1 MKIVLLILSLFI
13 FGCPETPVA
22 PEISPESIKILNP
35 PTELYIGKKVSLTAE
50 IMPKE
55 AAEATVNWSAEPKD
69 IVSVENGV
77 LTALA
82 EGTAVVTASTENQKT
97 DSFEVTVASIRPAS
111 ADVIPEPV
119 SLTEKE
125 GVFIIDEQTT
135 IDDRSGESNVSAIFK
150 ETIRTSTGIEL
161 KNGAADFN
169 VIRLIVAPEIDNDE
183 AYRLTVTPETVEI
196 RANGYGGFLYGFY
209 TLLQLMPPEVYSK
222 TIVNGLTLSAACCK
236 IEDEPRFEYRG
247 FSLDVSRHFSSTDKV
262 KAVLDE
268 MAKVKM
274 NRFQWHLTDDGGVR
288 FPFEGQLIA
297 SSGTI
302 YDFDEFMKKAAWRTG
317 NPEGLANPSAVS
329 YYNNSDKWT
338 FFDPND
344 AEDPNYE
351 YREYKHGGFYT
362 KAELK
367 EIIHYAEMRNIT
379 IIPEID
385 MPGHAKPMWYLFE
398 GLRCDTKMAETER
411 EQIDRAGKALTDA
424 SHTDLC
430 ISNPDTIEVIKYM
443 VKQVAE
449 VFPGET
455 IHIGAD
461 EVKINPNS
469 SWQAIGHWWFCS
481 LCDDAVQDQGGTV
494 SKTTGYNE
502 FRKLQARF
510 LEKVDSYIQS
520 IGKKSAIW
528 SEGIYGDFTPV
539 TNPIFYYWDHANTLQ
554 PAKNKRLPIVNADFT
569 YYYLT
574 TAQTQSDVDEDNKV
588 NYRRTDTR
596 TLEAVYNFD
605 LTKDGDAGQAAIG
618 DTQIG
623 AQACFWAE
631 SAVGFERG
639 GIEYSIDG
647 GNMIY
652 HVFPRLIAVA
662 ERTWSPEEKKDY
674 NRFREKMQP
683 QFERFDAAEFVWY
696 CPAERDN
703 QQ

>member
-69 IVSVENGV
+69 VVSVENGV

-97 DSFEVTVASIRPAS
+97 DSFEVTVASIKPAS

-209 TLLQLMPPEVYSK
+209 TLLQLMPPEVFSK
-222 TIVNGLTLSAACCK
+222 TIVNGLTLSAACCE

-317 NPEGLANPSAVS
+317 NPEGLANPYAVS

-338 FFDPND
+338 FFDPED
-344 AEDPNYE
+344 TEDPNYE

-449 VFPGET
+449 VFPGKT

-461 EVKINPNS
+461 EVKINPS
-469 SWQAIGHWWFCS
+469 VGWQAIGHWWFCS
-481 LCDDAVQDQGGTV
+481 LCDAAVRAQGGTV
-494 SKTTGYNE
+494 SRSTGYGQ
-502 FRKLQARF
+502 FQKLQARF

-520 IGKKSAIW
+520 IGKESAIW
-528 SEGIYGDFTPV
+528 SEGIYGEFNPV

-574 TAQTQSDVDEDNKV
+574 TAQTQSDVDEGNKV

-674 NRFREKMQP
+674 NRFREKMKP

-696 CPAERDN
+696 CPAERNN

>member
-13 FGCPETPVA
+13 FGCPEPPVA

-97 DSFEVTVASIRPAS
+97 DSFEVTVSSIRAAS
-111 ADVIPEPV
+111 VAVIPELV

-222 TIVNGLTLSAACCK
+222 TIVNGLTLSAACCE

-317 NPEGLANPSAVS
+317 NPEGLANPCAVS

-338 FFDPND
+338 FFDPED
-344 AEDPNYE
+344 TEDPNYE

-398 GLRCDTKMAETER
+398 GLRCDTKMAETESEQR
-411 EQIDRAGKALTDA
+411 ERAGKALTDA

-449 VFPGET
+449 VFPGKT

-461 EVKINPNS
+461 EVKINPS
-469 SWQAIGHWWFCS
+469 VGWQAIGHWWFCS
-481 LCDDAVQDQGGTV
+481 LCDAAVREQGGTV
-494 SKTTGYNE
+494 SPSTGYGQ
-502 FRKLQARF
+502 FQKLQARF

-520 IGKKSAIW
+520 IGKESAIW
-528 SEGIYGDFTPV
+528 SEGIYGEFNPV

-574 TAQTQSDVDEDNKV
+574 TAQTQSDVDEGNKV

-696 CPAERDN
+696 CPAEREN

>member
-1 MKIVLLILSLFI
+1 MKIVLLILSLFYI
-13 FGCPETPVA
+13 GCPEPPVA
-22 PEISPESIKILNP
+22 PEILPESIKILNP
-35 PTELYIGKKVSLTAE
+35 PTELYIGKKVFLTAE

-97 DSFEVTVASIRPAS
+97 DSFEVTVSSIRAAS
-111 ADVIPEPV
+111 VAVIPEPV

-150 ETIRTSTGIEL
+150 ETIRTSAGIEL

-169 VIRLIVAPEIDNDE
+169 VIRLIVVPEIDNDE

-222 TIVNGLTLSAACCK
+222 TIVNGLTLSAACCE

-317 NPEGLANPSAVS
+317 NPKGLANPYAVS

-351 YREYKHGGFYT
+351 YRKYKHGGFYT

-449 VFPGET
+449 VFPGKT

-461 EVKINPNS
+461 EVKINPS
-469 SWQAIGHWWFCS
+469 VGWQAIGHWWFCS
-481 LCDDAVQDQGGTV
+481 LCDAAVREQGGTV
-494 SKTTGYNE
+494 SLSTGYGQ
-502 FRKLQARF
+502 FQKLQARF

-520 IGKKSAIW
+520 IGKESAIW
-528 SEGIYGDFTPV
+528 SEGIYGEFNPV

-574 TAQTQSDVDEDNKV
+574 TAQTQSDVDEGNKV

-639 GIEYSIDG
+639 GIEYSING

-674 NRFREKMQP
+674 KRFREKMQP